1 MFTPEQLAGICLSML
16 PDSIIYV
23 TTGRERDI
31 PEAAR
36 IQRKLSFGID
46 TWTFISAQGKSV
58 IVTARPG
65 QDKEDTLT
73 FLTSAC
79 FRIPARPVKI
89 FEPLQGETAMLACS
103 EALDSY
109 EEGKGFTM
117 NRTMGLYPL
126 ASGSWE
132 AFDNTAGEC
141 RIENFDS
148 EMKAA
153 IYLMYDFETAE
164 KAASIIL

>member
-1 MFTPEQLAGICLSML
+1 ML

-36 IQRKLSFGID
+36 IQRQRSFGLD
-46 TWTFISAQGKSV
+46 SWTFINARGDSL

-65 QDKEDTLT
+65 EDSETTLI

-79 FRIPARPVKI
+79 YRIPARPVRI
-89 FEPLQGETAMLACS
+89 IDPLQGETARLACQ

-109 EEGKGFTM
+109 EEDKGYTR
-117 NRTMGLYPL
+117 NRTTGLYPL
-126 ASGSWE
+126 ESGSWE
-132 AFDNTAGEC
+132 AFDNRNGEC
-141 RIENFDS
+141 YIEDF
-148 EMKAA
+148 ETETEAA
-153 IYLMYDFETAE
+153 VYLMYDYETAG
-164 KAASIIL
+164 KVKSLLS